1 MDYFDNYVKEYR
13 RFDKSTDYKY
23 YHSYRVMHNMEIIGK
38 SLNLTKE
45 DIELAKTIGLLHDI
59 GKIKKDDKKY
69 NNDHDHGDYGADLLL
84 KQGLMKKFNIT
95 KEDSQIVYKAIK
107 NHSKFSIEKGLNER
121 ELLFCKM
128 IRDADKIDILNALGD
143 SSIKDKLLQ
152 DNSKVNEKIKTI
164 IRNKKVVDKKYII
177 NKNDNLAAVFSLIY
191 DLNFAIS
198 YKIIYQERYLD
209 KIYQRIINKENFKEI
224 LDETSNY
231 LKERIDINDR

>member
-1 MDYFDNYVKEYR
+1 MDYFENYVKEYR

-128 IRDADKIDILNALGD
+128 IRDADKIDILNALGN

>member
-13 RFDKSTDYKY
+13 KLDKSAEYKY

-95 KEDSQIVYKAIK
+95 KEDSQLVYKAIK

-128 IRDADKIDILNALGD
+128 IRDADKIDILNALGN

-198 YKIIYQERYLD
+198 YKIIYQEKYLD
-209 KIYQRIINKENFKEI
+209 KIYQRIIDKENFKEI
-224 LDETSNY
+224 LDDTSNY

>member
-128 IRDADKIDILNALGD
+128 IRDADKIDILNALGN

-152 DNSKVNEKIKTI
+152 DNSKVNERIKTI
-164 IRNKKVVDKKYII
+164 IKNKKVVDKKYII
-177 NKNDNLAAVFSLIY
+177 KKNDNLATVFSLIY

-198 YKIIYQERYLD
+198 YKIIYKEKYLD
-209 KIYQRIINKENFKEI
+209 KIYQRIIDKENFKEI
-224 LDETSNY
+224 LDETNSY

>member
-1 MDYFDNYVKEYR
+1 MDYFENYVKEYR
-13 RFDKSTDYKY
+13 KLDKSAEYKY

-69 NNDHDHGDYGADLLL
+69 NNDQDHGDYGADLLL

-95 KEDSQIVYKAIK
+95 KENSQLVYKAIK

-128 IRDADKIDILNALGD
+128 IRDADKIDILNALGN

-152 DNSKVNEKIKTI
+152 DNSKVNERIKTI
-164 IRNKKVVDKKYII
+164 IKNKKVVDKKYII

-198 YKIIYQERYLD
+198 YKIIYKEKYLD
-209 KIYQRIINKENFKEI
+209 KIYQRIIDKENFKEI
-224 LDETSNY
+224 LDETNSY